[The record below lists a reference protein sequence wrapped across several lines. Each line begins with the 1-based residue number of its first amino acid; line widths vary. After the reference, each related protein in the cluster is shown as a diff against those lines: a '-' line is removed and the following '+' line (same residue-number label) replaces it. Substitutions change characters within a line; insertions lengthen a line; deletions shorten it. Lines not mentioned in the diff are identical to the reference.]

1 MSVENVMSTIQ
12 AQESAV
18 ESAVEG
24 ESSAGHSQPQSSTK
38 TVRSIED
45 LFNATYES
53 EQEEVAES
61 KPMEKEEKVIP
72 KEDKKNTAKPKEE
85 SEEKEEE
92 QKEETT
98 EEVKKEE
105 PKQESQNFKVK
116 VNGIEKEVPLQ
127 DLLNSYSGQQEIQR
141 RFTEFDKQ
149 KKSWEKETAQEREF
163 TNFVKTEYGEF
174 KQYIDSMVSQYNQH
188 GFVEKN
194 PLQAVNQLLDKMGIN
209 SNLFEKA
216 LFEHMLP
223 DYANY
228 FNMSDV
234 EREAFF
240 TKKENEYLRK
250 KEQGFTERDQLLK
263 SQQEKQR
270 KDFELIRSAGLDS
283 VKYEEL
289 SKELENAGF
298 KDISPEQVVDYA
310 KQKPILDRI
319 VKVFN
324 EAGQDPMGDE
334 RAKTV
339 HKLLTEFPDTTD
351 EEILE
356 YLSPD
361 RVAMK
366 KAQVLNQ
373 KGNKVPKVAPQKNED
388 AELNEMLNWFKR

>member
-1 MSVENVMSTIQ
+1 
-12 AQESAV
+12 
-18 ESAVEG
+18 
-24 ESSAGHSQPQSSTK
+24 
-38 TVRSIED
+38 
-45 LFNATYES
+45 
-53 EQEEVAES
+53 
-61 KPMEKEEKVIP
+61 
-72 KEDKKNTAKPKEE
+72 
-85 SEEKEEE
+85 
-92 QKEETT
+92 
-98 EEVKKEE
+98 
-105 PKQESQNFKVK
+105 
-116 VNGIEKEVPLQ
+116 
-127 DLLNSYSGQQEIQR
+127 
-141 RFTEFDKQ
+141 
-149 KKSWEKETAQEREF
+149 
-163 TNFVKTEYGEF
+163 
-174 KQYIDSMVSQYNQH
+174 
-188 GFVEKN
+188 
-194 PLQAVNQLLDKMGIN
+194 MGIN
-209 SNLFEKA
+209 SNLFERA

-234 EREAFF
+234 EREALF

-298 KDISPEQVVDYA
+298 KDISPEKVVDYA
-310 KQKPILDRI
+310 KQKPMLDRI

-324 EAGQDPMGDE
+324 EAGQDPMSDE

-373 KGNKVPKVAPQKNED
+373 KGTKVPKVAPQKNED
-388 AELNEMLNWFKR
+388 AELNEMLNWFRR